1 MIIKLFH
8 PAFNNWLIVAEE
20 LDDPKVWDRFLPCH
34 TIQSERWKF
43 DTTVKEL
50 AETKV
55 KLAPCRSYLKRGM
68 SAFEYDWNSDEED
81 VLDHAM
87 RVADVFGLEL
97 NFSPPGSPNS
107 TAA

>member
-34 TIQSERWKF
+34 TVQSERWKF

-50 AETKV
+50 ADS
-55 KLAPCRSYLKRGM
+55 KLKLTLCRNFLKRGT
-68 SAFEYDWNSDEED
+68 SAFEYDWNAEETD
-81 VLDHAM
+81 VLDHAI
-87 RVADVFGLEL
+87 RVAEELGLDL
-97 NFSPPGSPNS
+97 NFSPPVSPNK